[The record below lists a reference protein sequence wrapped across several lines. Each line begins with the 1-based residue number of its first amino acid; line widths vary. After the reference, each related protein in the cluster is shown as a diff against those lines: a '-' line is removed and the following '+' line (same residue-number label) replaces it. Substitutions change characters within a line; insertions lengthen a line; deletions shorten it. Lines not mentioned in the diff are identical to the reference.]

1 MDFDRYPTG
10 SRVDVY
16 WCDVEEWYAATVLK
30 TRTESHTIAG
40 AKTLC
45 REILCFYDFD
55 GDIQWH
61 SLHNRDVRACTT
73 PAPADESGIADPFP
87 TGTSVDIW
95 WTGDKCF
102 YSATVLTTRTA
113 WHNIKRVRT
122 LCREIY
128 CDYMLVDG
136 HMQWHS
142 LHNNKVRTALEKGE
156 GASRPKSRQN
166 PNRAKNQIAL
176 AATGAL

>member
-1 MDFDRYPTG
+1 MGTN
-10 SRVDVY
+10 
-16 WCDVEEWYAATVLK
+16 
-30 TRTESHTIAG
+30 
-40 AKTLC
+40 
-45 REILCFYDFD
+45 
-55 GDIQWH
+55 IQWH
-61 SLHNRDVRACTT
+61 SLHNRDVRASST
-73 PAPADESGIADPFP
+73 PTPADESGIADPFP